1 MSAGYLYLGCE
12 MSVTPARPTITD
24 GRPHPQSPTP
34 TGQTRAVLLAEDD
47 DAVRTFVLMALEH
60 AGFTVAAAADGVAA
74 EKLFAAEPERFDLV
88 LTDVI
93 MPHMSGP
100 ELAARIRHVRH
111 DIPVLFMSA
120 FTGGAGWMSD
130 PLPPNES
137 LLDKPFTVAALL
149 EAVHRSL
156 GDPSA

>member
-1 MSAGYLYLGCE
+1 
-12 MSVTPARPTITD
+12 
-24 GRPHPQSPTP
+24 
-34 TGQTRAVLLAEDD
+34 
-47 DAVRTFVLMALEH
+47 MALEH
-60 AGFTVAAAADGVAA
+60 TGFTVIAAADGVAA
-74 EKLFAAEPERFDLV
+74 EKLFVADPERFELI

-100 ELAARIRHVRH
+100 ELVARIRGVRP

-120 FTGGAGWMSD
+120 FTGGAGWMSE
-130 PLPPNES
+130 PLQPNES

-156 GDPSA
+156 GDPFT